1 MTTVIIEIKDNQK
14 LTSLLD
20 VLNSLQF
27 VKLVE
32 VKHKKTK
39 QTLLKTKNEGLKSL
53 KGLWKDRDISLDEI
67 RKTAWKTK

>member
-1 MTTVIIEIKDNQK
+1 MTTITIEIKDNQK

-32 VKHKKTK
+32 VKQEQKKIK
-39 QTLLKTKNEGLKSL
+39 KTLLKTKNEGLKSL
-53 KGLWKDRDISLDEI
+53 KGLWKGKDISLEEI
-67 RKTAWKTK
+67 RKTA